1 MNVNIYKIYERKCL
15 MAKKNNSFIV
25 GILGALASLMV
36 LGAVTR
42 GFEEWDVSKWF
53 GDDSSSTDTEVS
65 DSVSEDVSTSVTP
78 VLKVSPITD
87 IDYASC
93 SQSTALDGQTGASLI
108 TGYPNMWISYY
119 LSVTGNTS
127 IEFSSE
133 PYKVIYYTADL
144 QFIKQDKFV
153 TATTMTKVYSV
164 PENASYLRFQYCV
177 DNTYPTPAIKYE
189 DRSLITIKYL

>member
-1 MNVNIYKIYERKCL
+1 
-15 MAKKNNSFIV
+15 MAKKNNSFVV
-25 GILGALASLMV
+25 GILGSMVALLV
-36 LGAVTR
+36 LGGLTR
-42 GFEEWDVSKWF
+42 GFNEWDVKEWF
-53 GDDSSSTDTEVS
+53 GDGSSTTDTEVS
-65 DSVSEDVSTSVTP
+65 DSISEDVSTSVAP

-93 SQSTALDGQTGASLI
+93 SESTALDGTSGSVLA

-133 PYKVIYYTADL
+133 PYKVCYYTADL
-144 QFIKQDKFV
+144 EFIRQDKFV

-164 PENASYLRFQYCV
+164 PENASYLRFQYCIDSSYDV
-177 DNTYPTPAIKYE
+177 PAVTYANRT
-189 DRSLITIKYL
+189 SITISYVE